1 MSPELHFLFSLAL
14 RMAVSAAFVVGA
26 SIITERAGPAIGAL
40 VATLPVSAGPAYLF
54 LALDHDDAF
63 IAQSALASLPMN
75 AASVLMMAVIV
86 LMAQRFS
93 MPASL
98 GAGLALWLFFAELVR
113 LFDWAFSAGIVLN
126 VAALGIALRLVQP
139 FRAARMPLI
148 TRRWYDIPVRAA
160 LVAIVVAM
168 VVTLSD
174 ALGPRVGGAI
184 ALFPVVTSSL
194 VLILM
199 PRIGG
204 KPTAALLAN
213 SQWGMI
219 GFAFAVMVIHLAA
232 GPLGRATALCLA
244 LATGVGWNIGL
255 WLYER
260 AKSRAQG
267 LSGA

>member
-1 MSPELHFLFSLAL
+1 MSPELHFLLSLAL

-54 LALDHDDAF
+54 LALDHDNTF

-75 AASVLMMAVIV
+75 AASVLMMAVVV

-98 GAGLALWLFFAELVR
+98 GAGFAVWLVFAELVR
-113 LFDWAFSAGIVLN
+113 LFDWTF
-126 VAALGIALRLVQP
+126 AAGIALNATALAIAIWLVQP
-139 FRAARMPLI
+139 FRAAKMPLI

-168 VVTLSD
+168 VVTLSNV
-174 ALGPRVGGAI
+174 LGPRVSGAI

-204 KPTAALLAN
+204 PATAALLAN

-219 GFAFAVMVIHLAA
+219 GFALAVVVIHVAA
-232 GPLGRATALCLA
+232 EPLGSAAALSLA
-244 LATGVGWNIGL
+244 LATGLTWNFGL
-255 WLYER
+255 WLVARRKKR
-260 AKSRAQG
+260 AVS
-267 LSGA
+267 S

>member
-1 MSPELHFLFSLAL
+1 MSPELHFLLSLAL

-26 SIITERAGPAIGAL
+26 SLITERAGPAIGAL

-86 LMAQRFS
+86 LMAQRCN
-93 MPASL
+93 MPLSL
-98 GAGLALWLFFAELVR
+98 GVGLAVWLFFAELVR
-113 LFDWAFSAGIVLN
+113 LFDWSLPAGTALN
-126 VAALGIALRLVQP
+126 AAALCLALWLVQP
-139 FRAARMPLI
+139 FRAVKMPLI

-160 LVAIVVAM
+160 LVATVVAT
-168 VVTLSD
+168 VVTLSNI
-174 ALGPRVGGAI
+174 LGPRVSGAI

-204 KPTAALLAN
+204 KATAALLAN

-219 GFAFAVMVIHLAA
+219 GFALAVMMLHAA
-232 GPLGRATALCLA
+232 AQPLGRAAALSLA
-244 LATGVGWNIGL
+244 LATGLTWNIGL
-255 WLYER
+255 WLSARRRIRR
-260 AKSRAQG
+260 AS
-267 LSGA
+267 